1 MTAAI
6 ALTVYF
12 VADSAFAYRRAAYAR
27 QISMSPIIRRTIPA
41 PRSLVL
47 VGYPCERACL
57 DRLVDRTFDDVTVID
72 VPYPPGPLRYSVWR
86 AAPNDCPAEPLRR
99 AERFWDSAFVK
110 TLRDRGACPMVEDSG
125 RPSEGI
131 FVVHEGAAAAPGV
144 RAVGVQPRYM
154 MARPPTAVIAFWGIE
169 VQRRSSTGTEVLAEA
184 RYYEAPGYLGLPPLI
199 GCWERPDNIVWILP
213 PGNTGCG
220 FWRHIVS
227 GGDRRYVSDA
237 SWVYSTVFTHGP

>member
-1 MTAAI
+1 
-6 ALTVYF
+6 
-12 VADSAFAYRRAAYAR
+12 
-27 QISMSPIIRRTIPA
+27 MSPIIRRTIPA